1 MVCQLSLQVLTCRVQ
16 QLVSRGFA
24 IYLFLLK
31 QLKHNKLQATKKN
44 PPFDLRVWMTK
55 KIYPTNTPELFHIFR
70 YFFRQDHK
78 EDVKETYFKTS
89 FKCYSGHE
97 LWKTV
102 VFANMYNNNS
112 SSEPFLFIHVID
124 NQKKCLSLKS
134 QCVV

>member
-1 MVCQLSLQVLTCRVQ
+1 
-16 QLVSRGFA
+16 
-24 IYLFLLK
+24 
-31 QLKHNKLQATKKN
+31 
-44 PPFDLRVWMTK
+44 MTK
-55 KIYPTNTPELFHIFR
+55 KYIQQTHLNSFIYLDI
-70 YFFRQDHK
+70 FFRQDHK
-78 EDVKETYFKTS
+78 EDVKETYLKTS

-134 QCVV
+134 